1 MGDPPVDRRANC
13 PEVPGGS
20 HASSCQDSCYGI
32 CDRFS
37 VANSLPS
44 RATQGHWRHGCSIC
58 TLKGHLSSCLWGFT
72 IFISR
77 GWLSWN
83 MPWVTCCQQSSI
95 LGHSIWPP
103 CIPSVNP
110 RAACT
115 MAPRGSCSLS
125 HQAGI
130 HRMCDGFP
138 VDNGLPSWATQSG
151 MLGDPKSSDSN
162 LGGPHFLPDSL
173 APSDTASRV
182 GVHLLGNGQS
192 YLPTSPCS
200 VIQKAVAATCA
211 RHTSRRTPLHLESLA
226 HWHGFISWVM
236 DSHIRQLHHV
246 LGDSKRTGSN
256 LGPPHF
262 SSDSPAPRFT
272 ASLAGLR
279 LLGDGQSCLATSPCS
294 VIQRAVAATWARHT
308 SHRTP

>member
-138 VDNGLPSWATQSG
+138 VDNGLPSWATQS
-151 MLGDPKSSDSN
+151 
-162 LGGPHFLPDSL
+162 
-173 APSDTASRV
+173 
-182 GVHLLGNGQS
+182 
-192 YLPTSPCS
+192 CS
-200 VIQKAVAATCA
+200 VIQKAVTATWVG
-211 RHTSRRTPLHLESLA
+211 HTSCRTPLHLQTLP
-226 HWHGFISWVM
+226 HGWGFISWVM
-236 DSHIRQLHHV
+236 DSHTCQLH
-246 LGDSKRTGSN
+246 
-256 LGPPHF
+256 
-262 SSDSPAPRFT
+262 
-272 ASLAGLR
+272 
-279 LLGDGQSCLATSPCS
+279 
-294 VIQRAVAATWARHT
+294 RAR
-308 SHRTP
+308 